1 MINFCSNGPKPPASY
16 VKIPNICANT
26 AHILMLRFK
35 GICGAQVKMGTVE
48 TPYVM
53 VEVSFFVSQIPDV
66 AKQT

>member
-1 MINFCSNGPKPPASY
+1 
-16 VKIPNICANT
+16 
-26 AHILMLRFK
+26 MLRFK